1 MLHLVTQ
8 ASKYL
13 MILLFMV
20 YTFEC
25 FHVFRFEN
33 RPKRQMAIYSR
44 QRGIMYFIHFDAFL
58 VIYLNTQNVQVI
70 GFYLMQLI
78 LFIGIQLVYHLFYKK
93 ASELLLNNMLM
104 LLAISLVI
112 LTRISFDKALKQFL
126 IMIVSTVLSLLIP
139 IILQKMTSFR
149 RFTWAYALVGIAAL
163 SVVLVAGAVSYG
175 AKLSISIAGISIQ
188 PSEFVKILYVF
199 FIASMLYQATDM
211 KQLLITSVIA
221 AVHVLI
227 LVASKDLGSALL
239 YFVTYLVMIYVATR
253 RLAYFAGG
261 LAACSLAAVAGYKLF
276 SHVRVRVL
284 AWKDP
289 LSMIDKEGY
298 QISQSLFAIG
308 TGGWFGMG
316 LCQGLPNKIPV
327 VAQDFIFSAISEELG
342 GIFAL
347 CLIMVC
353 ASCFFMFLNIAMQM
367 KDQFYKLVALG
378 LGTVYAFQ
386 VFLTIGG
393 VTKFIPSTGV
403 TLPLVSY
410 GGSSLLST
418 MILFGIIQGLYIMK
432 SQQAI
437 QPVTKNAEQKA
448 KAKKPAKK
456 KGEEKINGSKKTKAA
471 AKVKV
476 KDLSK

>member
-104 LLAISLVI
+104 LLAVSLVI
-112 LTRISFDKALKQFL
+112 LTRISFDKAFKQFL
-126 IMIVSTVLSLLIP
+126 IMIASTVLSLLIP

-163 SVVLVAGAVSYG
+163 SVVLAAGAVSYG

-211 KQLLITSVIA
+211 KQLLITSAIA

-253 RLAYFAGG
+253 RLTYFVGG
-261 LAACSLAAVAGYKLF
+261 LAACSLAATAGYKLF

-327 VAQDFIFSAISEELG
+327 VAQDFIFSAISEEMG

-353 ASCFFMFLNIAMQM
+353 VSCFFMFLNIAMQM

-432 SQQAI
+432 SQQAS
-437 QPVTKNAEQKA
+437 QPVTKNTERKTKA
-448 KAKKPAKK
+448 GKPARK

>member
-126 IMIVSTVLSLLIP
+126 IMIASTVLSLLIP

-211 KQLLITSVIA
+211 KQLLITSAIA

-253 RLAYFAGG
+253 RLTYFVGG

-353 ASCFFMFLNIAMQM
+353 VSCFFMFLNIAMQM

-432 SQQAI
+432 SQQGM
-437 QPVTKNAEQKA
+437 QPAAKDMEQKT
-448 KAKKPAKK
+448 KAKKTTRK

-471 AKVKV
+471 KVKV

>member
-78 LFIGIQLVYHLFYKK
+78 LFIGIQLVYHLLYKK
-93 ASELLLNNMLM
+93 ASELLLNNMLI
-104 LLAISLVI
+104 LLVISLVI

-126 IMIVSTVLSLLIP
+126 IMIASTVLSLLIP

-211 KQLLITSVIA
+211 KQLLITSAIA

-253 RLAYFAGG
+253 RLTYFVGG

-353 ASCFFMFLNIAMQM
+353 VSCFFMFLNIAMQM

-432 SQQAI
+432 SQQGM
-437 QPVTKNAEQKA
+437 QPTAKDTEQKT
-448 KAKKPAKK
+448 KAKKTTRK

-471 AKVKV
+471 KVKV